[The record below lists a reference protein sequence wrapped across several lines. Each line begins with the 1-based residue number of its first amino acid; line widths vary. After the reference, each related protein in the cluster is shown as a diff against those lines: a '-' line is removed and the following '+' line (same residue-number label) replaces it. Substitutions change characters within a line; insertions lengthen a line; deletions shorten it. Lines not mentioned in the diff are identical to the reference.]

1 MRIEEG
7 DTFWLDKAIYS
18 NAERL
23 FYEKNFT
30 EPSVSSFFPQSRYTK
45 RARGIHIDFT
55 IEIVN
60 SDEINFALKTVFS

>member
-23 FYEKNFT
+23 FYEKSFAET
-30 EPSVSSFFPQSRYTK
+30 SVSSFSQQSRYIK

-55 IEIVN
+55 LEIVN
-60 SDEINFALKTVFS
+60 SDEIYFALKREFS